1 MNIPHEIR
9 TQGTSAPLFNRSKPA
24 PSYMENQLPTDG
36 FIKSSVDEKPVSIQE
51 IKGRIS
57 AADAEKTA
65 ETDFVS
71 AVEESRQSASIFNM
85 KYAEPENSVRIDI
98 RRKTR
103 VNEEGKTE
111 NIPYSPVG
119 VDLGEGLFLDT
130 SGNIS
135 FNPLRGDNDNFHQIS
150 VIHPHYGGTTNIY
163 PDGDD
168 AKIVYP
174 HFGGTRTVSKEG
186 NTTNI
191 VHPGFQGNTT
201 VKEEG
206 NRTTVNHPGFAG
218 TTTIIKNGNTTD
230 IIHPG
235 FAGKT
240 VISEETSGAR
250 LIHPGFSGT
259 TVIREEGNATGV
271 IHPGFAGTTIVRK
284 EGNTTKIIHP
294 GFEGTTLVNKV
305 GENIQI
311 IHPHYGGMTE
321 IKRN

>member
-1 MNIPHEIR
+1 MNIPHEMR
-9 TQGTSAPLFNRSKPA
+9 NQGVSSPFFNRSKPA
-24 PSYMENQLPTDG
+24 PSNIETPLPTDG
-36 FIKSSVDEKPVSIQE
+36 FIRASADEKPVSIQE

-57 AADAEKTA
+57 AANAEKNTEIA
-65 ETDFVS
+65 S
-71 AVEESRQSASIFNM
+71 ADAVKESRKPASIFNM
-85 KYAEPENSVRIDI
+85 KFAEPESSVRIDI

-119 VDLGEGLFLDT
+119 VDLGEGLFLDA

-135 FNPLRGDNDNFHQIS
+135 FNPLRGENDNFHQIS

-163 PDGDD
+163 PEGDD

-174 HFGGTRTVSKEG
+174 HFGGTRTVNKDG

-191 VHPGFQGNTT
+191 IHPGFQGNTT
-201 VKEEG
+201 VREEG
-206 NRTTVNHPGFAG
+206 NRTIINHPGFAG
-218 TTTIIKNGNTTD
+218 TTTVIKDGKTTD

-240 VISEETSGAR
+240 VVSEEANGAR

-271 IHPGFAGTTIVRK
+271 IHPGFAGTTIIRK

-294 GFEGTTLVNKV
+294 GFEGTTLINKV

-321 IKRN
+321 ITRN